1 MSDKPEPIK
10 PRAVPLSHAGTV
22 RKSRRIDPRR
32 MFVYLFLAG
41 AGLLVFALFVLAPRF
56 VEPVLTGDGAVDTPV
71 PGSTPARE
79 SRPPSATARPAE
91 PPPFEALRREQART
105 EAQDELARFVE
116 REIELREAMQVETW
130 AAEAYEA
137 AKNLAHAGDESFV
150 DERYT
155 AAIDNYRR
163 AADALEALIA
173 EGHGRFETALANALN
188 EIDARDIEA
197 AEGWL
202 TDARLIKPAHP
213 DLIGAEARAGSLPEV
228 VTLFRD
234 AHNRELSGEWDDA
247 LATYARIRSL
257 DPATPGLDQA
267 MSRARQQ
274 RTAQRLQSLL
284 SAGFAQLAGG
294 ELRQAESS
302 FRKALSIDPDN
313 GAALGGLQQ
322 IAERGLVRRVEDL
335 RRQAEKAES
344 GEDWP
349 AAAQAYEAILALDG
363 NIQFARGGITR
374 ARLQRETLAA
384 LRDIAARA
392 DALSSDRLY
401 ARALDTLARARELDP
416 RGPVLARQIDE
427 VEALLSRYANP
438 VPVILKSDNA
448 TEVLLSNVGPLGKF
462 AELRLNLRPGAY
474 TLIGSRD
481 GCRDVRAT
489 ITVRTEMAPVD
500 IRCREVLAR

>member
-1 MSDKPEPIK
+1 
-10 PRAVPLSHAGTV
+10 
-22 RKSRRIDPRR
+22 

-71 PGSTPARE
+71 PGSAPARE
-79 SRPPSATARPAE
+79 TRPSSAARPAE

-173 EGHGRFETALANALN
+173 EGHGRFETALANALK
-188 EIDARDIEA
+188 EIDARELEA
-197 AEGWL
+197 ADGWL
-202 TDARLIKPAHP
+202 ADARLVKPAHP
-213 DLIGAEARAGSLPEV
+213 DLLRAEARAGSLPEV
-228 VTLFRD
+228 VRLFRD

-294 ELRQAESS
+294 ELHQAESS

-322 IAERGLVRRVEDL
+322 IAEQGLVRRVENL
-335 RRQAEKAES
+335 RRQAGKAES
-344 GEDWP
+344 DEDWP

-363 NIQFARGGITR
+363 NIQFARGGIAR
-374 ARLQRETLAA
+374 ARLQLETLAA

-392 DALSSDRLY
+392 EALSSDRLY
-401 ARALDTLARARELDP
+401 AAALDTLGRARELDP
-416 RGPVLARQIDE
+416 RGPGLARQINE
-427 VEALLSRYANP
+427 VDALLKLYANP

-462 AELRLNLRPGAY
+462 TELRLNLRPGAY

-489 ITVRTEMAPVD
+489 ITVRTGMTPVD